1 MLTATEHMEHARMSA
16 HDSMS
21 HARADIDAL
30 FGPGYAHA
38 NPGLV
43 AAYITAAATAFQAG
57 WGLQELALRL
67 DGIAEAIDALRPE

>member
-16 HDSMS
+16 HDSMV

-30 FGPGYAHA
+30 FGPGYAQA

-57 WGLQELALRL
+57 WALQELSSRL
-67 DGIAEAIDALRPE
+67 DSIADALDALRPE